1 MVEKKEEAPIVATPS
16 TLPQLHITNPFL
28 EDLMP
33 SAVLIKTSDESP
45 KRTSSSPNSYILVND
60 DDVFIDCEIDY
71 AVKKQQQQSR
81 NDSAT
86 AAADE
91 TAIAE
96 AVISTRLTSS
106 SASSTSSSRDGAAL
120 TDLEDE
126 EEEDAG
132 KQQNSDY
139 DNVNNIAANNKQVKY
154 IIFSKS

>member
-1 MVEKKEEAPIVATPS
+1 MVEKKEEATHSIVATPS

-81 NDSAT
+81 NDSGA

-139 DNVNNIAANNKQVKY
+139 DNVNNINTAANNKQVK
-154 IIFSKS
+154 

>member
-1 MVEKKEEAPIVATPS
+1 MVEKKEETPIVATPS

-71 AVKKQQQQSR
+71 AVKKQQQ
-81 NDSAT
+81 NDSAA

-96 AVISTRLTSS
+96 AVISTRLSSS

-139 DNVNNIAANNKQVKY
+139 DNVNNINTAANNKQVKCY
-154 IIFSKS
+154 I